1 MIIGELCKTYGNCEM
16 IIEHFSGGG
25 NHMARNKRVVSRKE
39 YTCNVCGEKIEKGV
53 EYVNVWNYY
62 SKWKVH
68 TECFRKTP
76 RSRWESSEYTGQV
89 YDIQDDW
96 YKYQDMEATI
106 SNVED
111 LLDDLQSKF
120 DNMPEQLASGSLVE
134 ERIDTVT
141 EVLDEL
147 NSIYDEYEQLEELDE
162 DATDAEKEDYENEKD
177 DIISRF
183 GDELDNLLY

>member
-1 MIIGELCKTYGNCEM
+1 
-16 IIEHFSGGG
+16 
-25 NHMARNKRVVSRKE
+25 MARNKRVVSRKE
-39 YTCNVCGEKIEKGV
+39 YTCSVCGEKIKKGE
-53 EYVNVWNYY
+53 EYINVWNYY

-68 TECFRKTP
+68 TECYSKTP
-76 RSRWESSEYTGQV
+76 RSRWESSEFTGQV

-96 YKYQDMEATI
+96 YNYQDMEAII
-106 SNVED
+106 SSVED
-111 LLDDLQSKF
+111 LLDDLQNKF

-147 NSIYDEYEQLEELDE
+147 NSIYDEYEQLEEPED
-162 DATDAEKEDYENEKD
+162 DATEEDKDEYENEKD
-177 DIISRF
+177 DVISRF